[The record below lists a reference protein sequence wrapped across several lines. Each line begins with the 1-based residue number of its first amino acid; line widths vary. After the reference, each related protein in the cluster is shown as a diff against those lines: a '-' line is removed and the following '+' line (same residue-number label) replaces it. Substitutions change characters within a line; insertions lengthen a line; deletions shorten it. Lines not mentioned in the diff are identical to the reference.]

1 MPFPASQPTPPSWA
15 ISQQEWEEA
24 LELAERWKDVRS
36 DESYGASGKNLG
48 KLARALL
55 HLKGCYDTVRAAYE
69 D

>member
-1 MPFPASQPTPPSWA
+1 MPNPATPSSTS
-15 ISQQEWEEA
+15 ITQEEWTEA

-36 DESYGASGKNLG
+36 DESYGASGKSLG

>member
-1 MPFPASQPTPPSWA
+1 MTQEEWA
-15 ISQQEWEEA
+15 EA
-24 LELAERWKDVRS
+24 LDLAERWKDVSS

-55 HLKGCYDTVRAAYE
+55 HLKGCYDTVRAAHE